1 MIFGYVRVSTKKQE
15 KGQSIEEQI
24 AAIRARYPDAEII
37 IETQGGNKH
46 RPAFEGILKRV
57 LPGDIICTVDHTRY
71 SRDTAEGLRIAKE
84 LMSRGVLIHFLSF
97 GMLENT
103 PTGHYVLTL
112 LLANAELELSQIVN
126 RTQPARERARKK
138 PGYQDGRPKK
148 YSKKQIAHALELLET
163 KTYKEVEEITG
174 ISKSTL
180 IRAVR
185 ESGNNDL

>member
-15 KGQSIEEQI
+15 KGLSIEEQTSKI
-24 AAIRARYPDAEII
+24 LSRYPDAEIVV
-37 IETQGGNKH
+37 ETQGGNKH
-46 RPAFEGILKRV
+46 RPEFDGILKRV
-57 LPGDIICTVDHTRY
+57 LPGDIIVTVDHTRY
-71 SRDTAEGLRIAKE
+71 SRDTAEGLRTAKE
-84 LMSRGVLIHFLSF
+84 LMNRGILIHFLSF

-138 PGYQDGRPKK
+138 PGYQDGRPPK
-148 YSKKQIAHALELLET
+148 YNKKQIAHALELLEI

-180 IRAVR
+180 IRALR
-185 ESGNNDL
+185 KQTEQ

>member
-15 KGQSIEEQI
+15 KGQSIEEQT
-24 AAIRARYPDAEII
+24 AAILARYPTAEII
-37 IETQGGNKH
+37 IETKGGNKH
-46 RPAFEGILKRV
+46 RPEFDGILKRV
-57 LPGDIICTVDHTRY
+57 LPGDIIVTVDHTRY

-84 LMSRGVLIHFLSF
+84 LMNRGVLIHFLSF

-103 PTGHYVLTL
+103 PTGHYILTL
-112 LLANAELELSQIVN
+112 LLANAELELSQIVS

-148 YSKKQIAHALELLET
+148 YSKKQITHALELLET

-180 IRAVR
+180 IRAVK
-185 ESGNNDL
+185 EIK